1 MLRTVASVALL
12 EACLAG
18 LLFAQTLPH
27 PLAVNQTHYWVTAG
41 DRIAINASPEGFAFM
56 RSAKTRLARAAN
68 RTFPV
73 APNVAG
79 DQVLLGVPLTT
90 EPGEYAISLW
100 FANEAGEERNAA
112 IELTVEPFARPAASS
127 STPPVVLL
135 DGWQPPSIF
144 STCPMSSDSSGTF
157 GNLQSYLL
165 GSPNFVPIVYFF
177 ENCTECPSC
186 PIEQLGADLGTFL
199 TSLAVAQV
207 DVIAHS
213 MGGLIVRSYLSG
225 KQQTLGAFSPPAS
238 TYIRKAI
245 FLATPHF
252 GSFQADS
259 PLATVLFALSP
270 QTTAMQR
277 ASQFIWDLATW
288 NQFGDDLRGVDALAV
303 IGNAGSWESLT
314 NASDGV
320 VLLTSGSL
328 DFAETGRTRVVNY
341 CHIALSSGLESQIL
355 GCTGPGVAFID
366 SPAHETYQIVSSFLL
381 NTTAWQS
388 IGNAPAQD
396 YYLSRYGGMVV
407 ADISASD
414 QYITPSSVSWGNV
427 TLTAGVSTPDLF
439 YNDMD
444 AGSAT
449 FNFGSS
455 TCGPYTEPIGFY
467 SIVRCKALPAI
478 ASVGPLFSG
487 TAKVVQAGAQITI
500 EGTGFGSE
508 QCGSCRV
515 TAANPQSTTLQ
526 ISSWSNT
533 SLQAFLPAS
542 FSGISQIAVTTAS
555 GGDAINILAVT
566 STTPVISGIA
576 NSATGLEGAIT
587 PGELISIFG
596 SNLGPAAGVSFTVD
610 PTTGMVATTL
620 GGTQVLFG
628 SFAAPITYA
637 SATQINAVVPYEVA
651 GQSQITMQIEYGG
664 GSASQSLQVASAS
677 PGVYTSNFSG
687 SGPVVAA
694 NQDGSIN
701 SSSNPA
707 AKGSYVT
714 VYFTGGG
721 ETTPP
726 GVTGSVNPTTP
737 LKKLVQTPTVTVGGV
752 AAMVTFAGSAPT
764 LIDGVDQLDIQL
776 SANTPSGAQPL
787 VTTIGSVSSP
797 TSATLSVQ

>member
-1 MLRTVASVALL
+1 M
-12 EACLAG
+12 
-18 LLFAQTLPH
+18 
-27 PLAVNQTHYWVTAG
+27 
-41 DRIAINASPEGFAFM
+41 
-56 RSAKTRLARAAN
+56 RAAKIRAARSTS

-73 APNVAG
+73 APDVAG

-90 EPGEYAISLW
+90 EPGEYHVSLA
-100 FANEAGEERNAA
+100 FTNDMGEERRAA
-112 IELTVEPFARPAASS
+112 ITLTVEPFARPAAVS

-135 DGWQPPSIF
+135 DGWQPTSLV
-144 STCPMSSDSSGTF
+144 SSCPMSSDSSGTF
-157 GNLQSYLL
+157 GKLQSYLL
-165 GSPNFVPIVYFF
+165 GAPNFVPMVYFF

-186 PIEQLGADLGTFL
+186 PIEQLGADFGKFL
-199 TSLAVAQV
+199 TSLGVAQV

-225 KQQTLGAFSPPAS
+225 KQQALEAFSPPAS

-259 PLATVLFALSP
+259 PLATVLFGNNP
-270 QTTAMQR
+270 QTTDMQR

-303 IGNAGSWESLT
+303 IGNAGSWNSLE

-341 CHIALSSGLESQIL
+341 CHVPLSSGLEAEIL
-355 GCTGPGVAFID
+355 GCQGPGVAFID
-366 SPAHETYQIVSSFLL
+366 SPAHQSYQIVSSFLL

-396 YYLSRYGGMVV
+396 KYLSRYGGMVV
-407 ADISASD
+407 ADISAND
-414 QYITPSSVSWGNV
+414 QYITPSSVSWGSV
-427 TLTAGVSTPDLF
+427 TLTAGVSTPHLF
-439 YNDMD
+439 YNDMVT
-444 AGSAT
+444 GTAT

-467 SIVRCKALPAI
+467 SIVRCKAVPAL
-478 ASVGPLFSG
+478 ASVGPLLSG

-500 EGTGFGSE
+500 EGAGFGSE
-508 QCGSCRV
+508 QCASCRV
-515 TAANPQSTTLQ
+515 TAANPQSATLL

-533 SLQAFLPAS
+533 SIRAFLPAT

-555 GGDAINILAVT
+555 GLDAINIVAVT
-566 STTPVISGIA
+566 STTPVISGVT
-576 NSATGLEGAIT
+576 NSATGLEGAIA
-587 PGELISIFG
+587 PGELISIYG
-596 SNLGPAAGVSFTVD
+596 SNLGPATGVSFTVD
-610 PTTGMVATTL
+610 PTTGTVATTL
-620 GGTQVLFG
+620 GGTQILFG

-651 GQSQITMQIEYGG
+651 GQSQITMQVQYGG

-677 PGVYTSNFSG
+677 LGVYTSNFSG

-721 ETTPP
+721 ETNPP
-726 GVTGSVNPTTP
+726 GVTGAVNPTMP
-737 LKKLVQTPTVTVGGV
+737 LKYLVQQPTVTVGGV

-776 SANTPSGAQPL
+776 SPDTPSGAQPL
-787 VTTIGSVSSP
+787 AITSGTVSSP
-797 TSATLSVQ
+797 SSVTLAVQ

>member
-1 MLRTVASVALL
+1 MRITASVALL

-18 LLFAQTLPH
+18 SLFAQTSPR
-27 PLAVNQTHYWVTAG
+27 PLAILQSHYWVTAG
-41 DRIAINASPEGFAFM
+41 DRISLDAVPESFVFM
-56 RSAKTRLARAAN
+56 RAAKTRVARAAN

-90 EPGEYAISLW
+90 EPGEYSVLLS
-100 FANEAGEERNAA
+100 FTNDAGEERNAA
-112 IELTVEPFARPAASS
+112 IELTVEPFARPSASS
-127 STPPVVLL
+127 STPPIVLL
-135 DGWQPPSIF
+135 DGWQPPSIT
-144 STCPMSSDSSGTF
+144 SSCPMSSNSDGTF

-165 GSPNFVPIVYFF
+165 GSPNFVPNVYFF
-177 ENCTECPSC
+177 ENCTECPNC
-186 PIEQLGADLGTFL
+186 PIEQLGADFGKFL
-199 TSLAVAQV
+199 TSLGVAQV

-225 KQQTLGAFSPPAS
+225 KQQTSGTFSPPAS

-259 PLATVLFALSP
+259 PLATVLFGKNP
-270 QTTAMQR
+270 QTTDMQR

-303 IGNAGSWESLT
+303 VGNAGSWNSLE

-320 VLLTSGSL
+320 VLLTSGSI

-341 CHIALSSGLESQIL
+341 CHVALSSGLEAEIL
-355 GCTGPGVAFID
+355 GCQGPGVAFID
-366 SPAHETYQIVSSFLL
+366 SPAHQTYQIVSSFLL
-381 NTTAWQS
+381 NTIAWQS

-396 YYLSRYGGMVV
+396 SYLSRFGGMVV
-407 ADISASD
+407 ADISGND
-414 QYITPSSVSWGNV
+414 QYITPSSVSWGNI
-427 TLTAGVSTPDLF
+427 TLTAGVSTADLF
-439 YNDMD
+439 YNDMV
-444 AGSAT
+444 AGTAT
-449 FNFGSS
+449 FNFGTS

-467 SIVRCKALPAI
+467 STVRCKAVPAL
-478 ASVGPLFSG
+478 ASVGPLLSA
-487 TAKVVQAGAQITI
+487 TPKVVQAGAQITI
-500 EGTGFGSE
+500 KGTGFGSE
-508 QCGSCRV
+508 QCGSCSV
-515 TAANPQSTTLQ
+515 TAANPQSTKLQ

-533 SLQAFLPAS
+533 SIQAFLPVS

-555 GGDAINILAVT
+555 GVDAINILAVT
-566 STTPVISGIA
+566 STTPVISGIS
-576 NSATGLEGAIT
+576 NSATGLEGAIA
-587 PGELISIFG
+587 PGELISIYG
-596 SNLGPAAGVSFTVD
+596 SNLGPATGVSFTVD

-651 GQSQITMQIEYGG
+651 GQSQITMQVQYGG
-664 GSASQSLQVASAS
+664 GSASQNLQVASAS

-707 AKGSYVT
+707 VRSSYVT

-721 ETTPP
+721 ETNPP
-726 GVTGSVNPTTP
+726 GVTGSVNPTMP
-737 LKKLVQTPTVTVGGV
+737 LKYLAQQPTVTLGGV

-776 SANTPSGAQPL
+776 SPDTPSGAQPL
-787 VTTIGSVSSP
+787 VITSGAVSSP
-797 TSATLSVQ
+797 SSVTLAVQ